1 MTLSLDTI
9 EVTDVPLL
17 TDEECR
23 EVIGQLSLKQ
33 EILSPRETAIF
44 DAADDRLY
52 DNDLRDYEADVEN
65 CEGFASFDLSDDGD
79 ALASAGWGTDED
91 YGGDVEQ
98 W

>member
-9 EVTDVPLL
+9 EIADVPFL

-33 EILSPRETAIF
+33 EILSPRETSIF
-44 DAADDRLY
+44 DAVDDRMY

-65 CEGFASFDLSDDGD
+65 CEPFESSDLSDDGD

-91 YGGDVEQ
+91 YGGGVEQ